1 MMISHPAR
9 DADFS
14 CLLGLISSK
23 EIFLMPTIVRK
34 SVSAM
39 TETRR
44 EILHT
49 VSWHVRSSIWSP
61 PTDVYETEENYV
73 IKVEIAGMRD
83 EDFDVAFENNILMI
97 SGYRSDLN
105 ERRAYHQM
113 EIRFGRF
120 ELAVEV
126 SVTLDIDKA
135 TAEYKDGFLTVVLP
149 KADVKQKEDG

>member
-1 MMISHPAR
+1 
-9 DADFS
+9 
-14 CLLGLISSK
+14 
-23 EIFLMPTIVRK
+23 MPTIVRK
-34 SVSAM
+34 SVSAA

-44 EILHT
+44 EVLHT

-83 EDFDVAFENNILMI
+83 EDFDVAFENNILLI

-126 SVTLDIDKA
+126 PVPIDIEKA
-135 TAEYKDGFLTVVLP
+135 TAEYKDGFLTIMLP

>member
-1 MMISHPAR
+1 
-9 DADFS
+9 
-14 CLLGLISSK
+14 
-23 EIFLMPTIVRK
+23 MPTIVRK

-49 VSWHVRSSIWSP
+49 VSWHVRSTIWSP

-105 ERRAYHQM
+105 ERRAYRQM

-126 SVTLDIDKA
+126 PVTVDIEKA
-135 TAEYKDGFLTVVLP
+135 TAEYKDGFLTIMLP

>member
-1 MMISHPAR
+1 
-9 DADFS
+9 
-14 CLLGLISSK
+14 
-23 EIFLMPTIVRK
+23 MPTIVRK
-34 SVSAM
+34 SVSAV

-83 EDFDVAFENNILMI
+83 EDFDVAVENNILLI
-97 SGYRSDLN
+97 SGFRSDLN

-126 SVTLDIDKA
+126 PVTVDVEKA
-135 TAEYKDGFLTVVLP
+135 TAEYKDGFLTIMLP